1 MLFLYWIGIF
11 NSLQITEGCN
21 YERIK
26 FYNGTYQIFYS
37 TIYPIDPPKP
47 PDVNRNWPNPEQE
60 NNAVEENLQEENYE
74 DNYEEP
80 PEDHHEEN
88 DEEIKELPEHFYDQ
102 ISYEQEDY
110 TNIDQYHQEADENAL
125 DDGRVAAD
133 KGSANADIAK
143 DDNNKPVIAASDTAL
158 NQNVDNP
165 LEKDEPKTETEN
177 ILTEV
182 NVDDKNNDGNQE
194 QNYEPQARDY
204 DSSYDKGPQ
213 KLDYDNG
220 QQDNNNDEKDYYN
233 GSPNYNNGPQDY
245 NNEPPNYNNGPPIY
259 NNGPPNYNN
268 GPQYENNRQNE
279 YNRNDGYNYDDYND
293 NQYDQYSN

>member
-1 MLFLYWIGIF
+1 MHLLNISHGMTQYHILYI
-11 NSLQITEGCN
+11 L
-21 YERIK
+21 
-26 FYNGTYQIFYS
+26 
-37 TIYPIDPPKP
+37 D
-47 PDVNRNWPNPEQE
+47 PEQE
-60 NNAVEENLQEENYE
+60 NNAVEENLEEENYE

-88 DEEIKELPEHFYDQ
+88 NEEVKELPENFYDQ
-102 ISYEQEDY
+102 TSYEHEDY

-133 KGSANADIAK
+133 KGPVNADIAK

-165 LEKDEPKTETEN
+165 LEKDEPKTAETEN
-177 ILTEV
+177 TPTEA
-182 NVDDKNNDGNQE
+182 NVDDKNSDGNQE
-194 QNYEPQARDY
+194 QKYEPQARDY
-204 DSSYDKGPQ
+204 GSSYDKSPQ

-220 QQDNNNDEKDYYN
+220 QPDNNNGEKDY
-233 GSPNYNNGPQDY
+233 
-245 NNEPPNYNNGPPIY
+245 EPPNYNNL
-259 NNGPPNYNN
+259 PPNYNN
-268 GPQYENNRQNE
+268 GPQYDNNRQND